1 MDQTTVYELD
11 IDGLIAELGELLTDQ
26 GFEVTEQVP
35 AGVWWF
41 RTNRDAETVRHEIG
55 EAFAQIAERRLR
67 LVPE

>member
-11 IDGLIAELGELLTDQ
+11 IDGLIAELLTDQ

-55 EAFAQIAERRLR
+55 EAFAQVAERRLR